1 MSENSYSQS
10 DDDLFD
16 YDPSIEKPKE
26 QLYNPVSDIKSDNT
40 LLSDLS
46 RNIKNNDDQTFDGH
60 TEIRVKLAEAILG
73 SYDKWINNASSVAYF
88 STLNTMLDELTNGRF
103 SVMYFYNTIEQKI
116 LRRINI
122 NTLIGESFIVKND
135 NTKDSLKEFLGRI
148 GISYDGPY
156 LSTYVGTLVRISN
169 HILIRERAM
178 YLSLSERL
186 QLPCNPLISQDSPN
200 FEEVI
205 ALSQF
210 TVTDQQEKIIQ
221 NQFIHNSDEYFL
233 EKLNNINL
241 TNINFKI
248 RSI

>member
-1 MSENSYSQS
+1 MNENSYSQS

-135 NTKDSLKEFLGRI
+135 NNKDTLKEFLTRI

-178 YLSLSERL
+178 YLSLAERL
-186 QLPCNPLISQDSPN
+186 QLSCNPLIAQDSPN

-241 TNINFKI
+241 SNINFKI

>member
-1 MSENSYSQS
+1 MNENSYSQS

-16 YDPSIEKPKE
+16 YDPSVEKAKE
-26 QLYNPVSDIKSDNT
+26 QLYNSVSDIKSDNT

-60 TEIRVKLAEAILG
+60 TEIRVKLAEAILS

-135 NTKDSLKEFLGRI
+135 NTKDTLKEFLTKI

-186 QLPCNPLISQDSPN
+186 KLSCNPLISQDSPN
-200 FEEVI
+200 YEEII
-205 ALSQF
+205 AISQF

-241 TNINFKI
+241 SNINFKI

>member
-1 MSENSYSQS
+1 MNENSYSQN

-16 YDPSIEKPKE
+16 YDPSVEKVKE
-26 QLYNPVSDIKSDNT
+26 QLYNSVSDTKSDNT

-135 NTKDSLKEFLGRI
+135 NNKDTLKEFLTRI

-178 YLSLSERL
+178 YLSLAERL
-186 QLPCNPLISQDSPN
+186 QLSCNPLIAQDSPN

-241 TNINFKI
+241 SNINFKI

>member
-1 MSENSYSQS
+1 M
-10 DDDLFD
+10 F
-16 YDPSIEKPKE
+16 
-26 QLYNPVSDIKSDNT
+26 
-40 LLSDLS
+40 
-46 RNIKNNDDQTFDGH
+46 FCF
-60 TEIRVKLAEAILG
+60 
-73 SYDKWINNASSVAYF
+73 SS
-88 STLNTMLDELTNGRF
+88 
-103 SVMYFYNTIEQKI
+103 
-116 LRRINI
+116 
-122 NTLIGESFIVKND
+122 ESFIVKND
-135 NTKDSLKEFLGRI
+135 NNKDTLKEFLTRI

-178 YLSLSERL
+178 YLYLAERL
-186 QLPCNPLISQDSPN
+186 QLSCNHLIAQDSPN

-241 TNINFKI
+241 SNINFKI

>member
-1 MSENSYSQS
+1 MNENSYSQS

-16 YDPSIEKPKE
+16 YDPSVEKSKE
-26 QLYNPVSDIKSDNT
+26 QLYNSVSDIKSDNT

-46 RNIKNNDDQTFDGH
+46 RNIKSNDDQTFDGH

-135 NTKDSLKEFLGRI
+135 NNKDTLKEFLTRI

-178 YLSLSERL
+178 YLSLAERL
-186 QLPCNPLISQDSPN
+186 QLSCNPLIAQDSPN

-241 TNINFKI
+241 SNINFKI

>member
-135 NTKDSLKEFLGRI
+135 NTKDSLKDFLGRI

>member
-1 MSENSYSQS
+1 MNENSYSQS

-16 YDPSIEKPKE
+16 YDPSVEKSKE
-26 QLYNPVSDIKSDNT
+26 QLYNSVSDIKSDNT

-135 NTKDSLKEFLGRI
+135 NNKDTLKEFLTRI

-169 HILIRERAM
+169 HILIREKAM

-186 QLPCNPLISQDSPN
+186 QLSCNPLIAQDSPN

-241 TNINFKI
+241 SNINFKI

>member
-135 NTKDSLKEFLGRI
+135 NTKDSLKEFLGKI

-186 QLPCNPLISQDSPN
+186 QIPCNPLISQDIPN

-241 TNINFKI
+241 SNINFKI

>member
-186 QLPCNPLISQDSPN
+186 QLSCNPLISQDSPN

>member
-1 MSENSYSQS
+1 MNENSYSQS

-16 YDPSIEKPKE
+16 YDPSVEKSKE
-26 QLYNPVSDIKSDNT
+26 QLYNSVSDIKSDNT

-135 NTKDSLKEFLGRI
+135 NNKDTLKEFLTRI

-178 YLSLSERL
+178 YLSLAERL
-186 QLPCNPLISQDSPN
+186 QLSCNPLIAQDSPN

-241 TNINFKI
+241 SNINFKI

>member
-1 MSENSYSQS
+1 MDENLYSQN

-16 YDPSIEKPKE
+16 YDPSTEKEK
-26 QLYNPVSDIKSDNT
+26 QLIYNPVSDIKSDNT

-46 RNIKNNDDQTFDGH
+46 RNIKDNDDQTFDGN
-60 TEIRVKLAEAILG
+60 TEIRIKLAEAILS

-103 SVMYFYNTIEQKI
+103 SVMYFYSTIEQKI

-122 NTLIGESFIVKND
+122 NTLIGESFIVKDGD
-135 NTKDSLKEFLGRI
+135 NKDTLKQFLTKI

-169 HILIRERAM
+169 HILFREKAM
-178 YLSLSERL
+178 YLSLAEKL
-186 QLPCNPLISQDSPN
+186 QLPANPLVSQDNPD
-200 FEEVI
+200 FEKVI
-205 ALSQF
+205 EFSKF
-210 TVTDQQEKIIQ
+210 TVTDQQEKLIQ
-221 NQFIHNSDEYFL
+221 NQFIHNSDQSFL
-233 EKLNNINL
+233 DKLNNISL
-241 TNINFKI
+241 SNINFKI